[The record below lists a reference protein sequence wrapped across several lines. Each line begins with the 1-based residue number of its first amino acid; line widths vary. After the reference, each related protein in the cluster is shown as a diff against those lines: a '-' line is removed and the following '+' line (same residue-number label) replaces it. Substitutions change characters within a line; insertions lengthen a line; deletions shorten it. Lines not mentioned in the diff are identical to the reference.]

1 MAGKFKIT
9 KGDEVKV
16 ISGSEKGK
24 RGTVLEINQILMRV
38 KVQGVK
44 LVKKHDKKDG
54 IQTKEAFIDYS
65 NVKKIS
71 DKKPVKKTDKQ
82 PAKKAKK

>member
-1 MAGKFKIT
+1 MMASKLKIA
-9 KGDEVKV
+9 KGNEVQV
-16 ISGSEKGK
+16 ITGSEKGK
-24 RGTVLEINQILMRV
+24 RGVVLEVNQVLMRV

-65 NVKKIS
+65 NVKKLS
-71 DKKPVKKTDKQ
+71 DKKPVKKTDKKS
-82 PAKKAKK
+82 KK

>member
-1 MAGKFKIT
+1 MRKLKIT

-16 ISGSEKGK
+16 ITGSEKGK
-24 RGTVLEINQILMRV
+24 RGTVLEINQILGKV

-65 NVKKIS
+65 NVKKLS
-71 DKKPVKKTDKQ
+71 DKQSKKITKR
-82 PAKKAKK
+82 K